1 MGARRIQVMPGVTIT
16 NDRCLILDDGPTVVI
31 GDLHLGYEN
40 ALEKE
45 GMFIPRINTE
55 AIRDSLNGILDRYEP
70 ERVVLLGDIK
80 HEFQRSSYKSREDVR
95 NIIKLVDE
103 AAEAIVIRGNH
114 DNFLQNIVASMGI
127 NSLDYIDIMGFR
139 LEHGHVDSGIRPV
152 IIGHEH
158 PSVKIPGELSG
169 SMKLQC
175 FVVAKEQGVIVI
187 PPFSPFASGND
198 LNPGPSAVM
207 APALKSCDL
216 SKVDVYGVSDLG
228 LMELGRLTDV
238 NLLTI

>member
-1 MGARRIQVMPGVTIT
+1 MGARRMEVMPGVTIT
-16 NDRCLILDDGPTVVI
+16 NDRCLILDDGPTAVI

-95 NIIKLVDE
+95 SIIKLVDE
-103 AAEAIVIRGNH
+103 AAEAIVIKGNH

-127 NSLDYIDIMGFR
+127 NTLDYIDVMGFR
-139 LEHGHVDSGIRPV
+139 LEHGHVDSGVRPV

-158 PSVKIPGELSG
+158 PSVRIPGELSG

-175 FVVAKEQGVIVI
+175 FVVAKNEGVIVI

-198 LNPGPSAVM
+198 LNPEPGAVM
-207 APALKSCDL
+207 APALKTCDL
-216 SKVDVYGVSDLG
+216 SKVDVYGVSDMG
-228 LMELGRLTDV
+228 LMELGRLSDV
-238 NLLTI
+238 NQLSI

>member
-1 MGARRIQVMPGVTIT
+1 MGVRRKQVMPGVTIT

-70 ERVVLLGDIK
+70 KRVVLLGDIK

-95 NIIKLVDE
+95 SIIRLVDE

-127 NSLDYIDIMGFR
+127 NTLDYIDIMGFR

-158 PSVKIPGELSG
+158 PSVRIPGELSG

-175 FVVAKEQGVIVI
+175 FVVAREQGVIVL

-198 LNPGPSAVM
+198 LNPGPGAVM
-207 APALKSCDL
+207 APALKTCDQN
-216 SKVDVYGVSDLG
+216 KVDVYGISDMG
-228 LMELGRLTDV
+228 LMELGKLSDV
-238 NLLTI
+238 NRLSM